1 MAQSKPLQFP
11 DGKTLDWHELFEEFS
26 TGGLIPGEKGQI
38 VPIHPSINQCLAS
51 MYPVEEGSPVWK
63 YLKDRV
69 AATVGQVE
77 IQGVY
82 RIWNQTLWSP
92 FKAKKEDLM
101 KKHNLQ
107 QESDLGRKL
116 LFYGPQGAEHLIKV
130 CGLCPAA
137 LMSGNSSPGF
147 APKPSGKRKHGS
159 DDRAMYFME
168 HAGYG
173 TNNSHAH
180 RGSQMMIMAEVVI
193 GESKDI
199 GQLLQKPH
207 KTDDDSLNGIEVNPS
222 GNDDL
227 SRQYIIYDQRQAYP
241 HFIIKFRRDMSSHV
255 IVNQASGRYLS
266 YDQGLGA
273 CKFKAEQGSE
283 VPAECHWKLEP
294 MDDGTFTIVSFDEEK
309 ELFAPPAPNNW
320 YGGVATRPSGCPDA
334 DGAWMV
340 VPYDKDVA
348 NGKALHPSDPNLKDA
363 TQHGCY
369 YRIVNKRTGGA
380 LYARVDDT
388 WKVGAGHP
396 AKAVDEDGDW
406 DILPPP
412 KPLKK

>member
-107 QESDLGRKL
+107 QASDLARKL
-116 LFYGPQGAEHLIKV
+116 LFYGPQFAEHLIKV

-159 DDRAMYFME
+159 DDRAMYFPE
-168 HAGYG
+168 HAGYV
-173 TNNSHAH
+173 TNNSPAH
-180 RGSQMMIMAEVVI
+180 RGSQMMIVTEVVI
-193 GESKDI
+193 GKSKDI

-309 ELFAPPAPNNW
+309 ELYAPPPPNNW
-320 YGGVATRPSGCPDA
+320 HGGVATRARSFPDA
-334 DGAWMV
+334 DGPGAWMV
-340 VPYDKDVA
+340 VRYDYDD
-348 NGKALHPSDPNLKDA
+348 GKH
-363 TQHGCY
+363 Y
-369 YRIVNKRTGGA
+369 YRIVNKSTGAA
-380 LYARVDDT
+380 LYARDDET

-412 KPLKK
+412 KP